1 MEPFLVLPFAG
12 GIGAASRAIA
22 DNQRVNNA
30 SPLSYRYSFASR
42 SHFVLPDWT
51 VTATPGPK
59 PAARLIGP
67 GDQAENQEE
76 EDQDDLELESDEDP
90 TKLRSARTLVA
101 PEDGSTAARGGDGTI
116 NPPFP

>member
-1 MEPFLVLPFAG
+1 MEPFPVLPFAG
-12 GIGAASRAIA
+12 GTGAASRATA
-22 DNQRVNNA
+22 DNQPVNNK
-30 SPLSYRYSFASR
+30 SPLSYRCSFASR

-51 VTATPGPK
+51 VTATAVPK

-76 EDQDDLELESDEDP
+76 EQDDLELDSDDDP
-90 TKLRSARTLVA
+90 TKLRSAHAQPR

>member
-1 MEPFLVLPFAG
+1 M
-12 GIGAASRAIA
+12 
-22 DNQRVNNA
+22 
-30 SPLSYRYSFASR
+30 
-42 SHFVLPDWT
+42 LPDWT
-51 VTATPGPK
+51 VTATAVPK

-76 EDQDDLELESDEDP
+76 EQDDLELDSDDDP
-90 TKLRSARTLVA
+90 TKLRSAHAQPR